1 MKNGPMVQRIAV
13 LTGDLV
19 DSRKASDP
27 KRLFE
32 ELDTAIEAIT
42 GRYGGQGERYRG
54 DGFQIALP
62 VPEHALHAAVLLRAA
77 LIRHSEKHQRWDARI
92 AVAIGEARWQPEQ
105 RVTEASGEVFVRS
118 GQTLDA
124 MSEGTSHLCLSL
136 SEEPGSECLA
146 LLTRFVD
153 DLIEGWSRYAAEAV
167 YLSLWHDEPQQ
178 ALAKRL
184 GISQPGVHKRLRA
197 ARWSLL
203 DDYLRYLAQRFKDD
217 PR

>member
-1 MKNGPMVQRIAV
+1 MQNKPMVQRIAV

-27 KRLFE
+27 KQLFKV
-32 ELDTAIEAIT
+32 LDTALEAIT
-42 GRYGGQGERYRG
+42 DRYGGQGERYRG

-62 VPEHALHAAVLLRAA
+62 DPGAALPAAVLLRAA
-77 LIRHSEKHQRWDARI
+77 LIRHSEEDQRWDARI
-92 AVAIGEARWQPEQ
+92 AVAIGEDRWQPEQ
-105 RVTEASGEVFVRS
+105 RVTEANGEVFVRS

-124 MSEGTSHLCLSL
+124 MSEGSSHLCLSL
-136 SEEPGSECLA
+136 VEDNESECLA

-153 DLIEGWSRYAAEAV
+153 DLIDGWSRYAAEAV
-167 YLSLWHDEPQQ
+167 YLSLWHEESQQ

-203 DDYLRYLAQRFKDD
+203 NDYLRYLGQRFKDD
-217 PR
+217 PQ

>member
-1 MKNGPMVQRIAV
+1 MQNKPMVQRIAV

-27 KRLFE
+27 KQLFKV
-32 ELDTAIEAIT
+32 LDTALEAIT
-42 GRYGGQGERYRG
+42 DRYGGQGERYRG

-62 VPEHALHAAVLLRAA
+62 DPGAALPAAVLLRAA
-77 LIRHSEKHQRWDARI
+77 LIRHSEEDQRWDARI
-92 AVAIGEARWQPEQ
+92 AVAIGEDRWQPEQ
-105 RVTEASGEVFVRS
+105 RVTEANGEVFVRS

-124 MSEGTSHLCLSL
+124 MSEGSSHLCLSL
-136 SEEPGSECLA
+136 VEDTEVECLA

-153 DLIEGWSRYAAEAV
+153 DLIDGWSRYAAEAV
-167 YLSLWHDEPQQ
+167 YLSLWHEESQQ

-203 DDYLRYLAQRFKDD
+203 DDYLRYLGQRFKDD
-217 PR
+217 PQ

>member
-1 MKNGPMVQRIAV
+1 MVQRIAV

-27 KRLFE
+27 KRLFK
-32 ELDTAIEAIT
+32 ELDAALEAIT
-42 GRYGGQGERYRG
+42 DRYGGQGERYRG

-62 VPEHALHAAVLLRAA
+62 DPATAMHAAVLLRAA
-77 LIRHSEKHQRWDARI
+77 LIRHSEEDQRWDARI
-92 AVAIGEARWQPEQ
+92 AVAIGKDRWHPEQ

-124 MSEGTSHLCLSL
+124 MSEGASHLCLKL
-136 SEEPGSECLA
+136 VEESESECLT

-153 DLIEGWSRYAAEAV
+153 DLIDGWSRYAAEAV
-167 YLSLWHDEPQQ
+167 YLSLWHDESQQ

-203 DDYLRYLAQRFKDD
+203 DDYLRYLGQRFKDD
-217 PR
+217 SR

>member
-1 MKNGPMVQRIAV
+1 MVQRIAV

-32 ELDTAIEAIT
+32 VLDDALEAIT
-42 GRYGGQGERYRG
+42 DRYGGQGERYRG

-62 VPEHALHAAVLLRAA
+62 DPTTAMHAAVLLRAA
-77 LIRHSEKHQRWDARI
+77 LIRHSEEDQRWDARI
-92 AVAIGEARWQPEQ
+92 AVAVGKDRWQPEQ

-124 MSEGTSHLCLSL
+124 MSEGASHLCLTL
-136 SEEPGSECLA
+136 AEESESGCLA

-153 DLIEGWSRYAAEAV
+153 ELIDGWSRYAAEAV
-167 YLSLWHDEPQQ
+167 YLSLWHDESQQ

-197 ARWSLL
+197 ARWTLL
-203 DDYLRYLAQRFKDD
+203 DDYLRYLSQRFKDD
-217 PR
+217 SR

>member
-1 MKNGPMVQRIAV
+1 MAHYIAV

-27 KRLFE
+27 KQLFE
-32 ELDTAIEAIT
+32 VLDTTLET
-42 GRYGGQGERYRG
+42 LTKRYGGQSERYRG

-62 VPEHALHAAVLLRAA
+62 DPTVALPAAVLLRAA
-77 LIRHSEKHQRWDARI
+77 LIRHSEERQRWDARI
-92 AVAIGEARWQPEQ
+92 AVAIGKDRWQPEQ

-136 SEEPGSECLA
+136 TEEDGSECLA

-153 DLIEGWSRYAAEAV
+153 DLIDGWSRYAAEAV
-167 YLSLWHDEPQQ
+167 YLSLWHEESQQ

-184 GISQPGVHKRLRA
+184 GISQPSVHKRLRA
-197 ARWSLL
+197 ARWALL
-203 DDYLRYLAQRFKDD
+203 EDYLRYLGQRFKDD
-217 PR
+217 SR

>member
-1 MKNGPMVQRIAV
+1 MVQRIAV

-27 KRLFE
+27 KRLFQV
-32 ELDTAIEAIT
+32 LDSAIEAIT
-42 GRYGGQGERYRG
+42 ERYDGQGERYRG

-62 VPEHALHAAVLLRAA
+62 DPTAALPAAVLLRAA
-77 LIRHSEKHQRWDARI
+77 LIRHSEKQQRWDARI
-92 AVAIGEARWQPEQ
+92 AVAIGEDRWQPEQ

-124 MSEGTSHLCLSL
+124 MSDGAAHLCLSL
-136 SEEPGSECLA
+136 SGDIESECLA

-153 DLIEGWSRYAAEAV
+153 DLIDGWSRYAAEVV
-167 YLSLWHDEPQQ
+167 YLSLWHEESQQ
-178 ALAKRL
+178 ALARRL
-184 GISQPGVHKRLRA
+184 GISQPSVHKRLRA

-203 DDYLRYLAQRFKDD
+203 DDYLGHLRHRFKDD